1 MQDLLQRLSD
11 AHGISGYEGSV
22 REIARQE
29 LAPYGDLRVDAPG
42 NLIFTKKGTKGD
54 ASPKIMLAAHLD
66 EIGLA
71 VKHIDDEGFLR
82 FVKVGGW
89 FDPTLLN
96 QRVIVHSEKPCV
108 GVIGSKPPHVMKE
121 ADRKKPVDSKDMFVD
136 VGASSADDAAD
147 MGIEIGTA
155 ISIDRNFTLLAN
167 DRITGKALDNRAG
180 VALLVDAMKR
190 ISKIDIESTVHAV
203 FTVQEEVGLKGARTS
218 AFGLNPDVAIAL
230 DVCVAGDHPGI
241 TKTDSAMV
249 VGKGAVI
256 TVMDAGGRGV
266 ITHPSVLKW
275 LRETADEN
283 KIPYQ
288 LDVSDGG
295 TTDATAIS
303 LTREGIPSGVLSMA
317 TRYIHS
323 PVEVLSLDDM
333 KACADLI
340 VHAVGTAEKW
350 F

>member
-1 MQDLLQRLSD
+1 MYELLQRLSD
-11 AHGISGYEGSV
+11 AHGISGYEGGV
-22 REIARQE
+22 RAIVEQE

-54 ASPKIMLAAHLD
+54 ASPQIMLAAHLD

-96 QRVIVHSEKPCV
+96 QRVIVHSKTPCI

-121 ADRKKPVDSKDMFVD
+121 EDRKKPVDSKDMFVD
-136 VGASSADDAAD
+136 VGAASADEAAG
-147 MGIEIGTA
+147 MGIEVGTA
-155 ISIDRNFTLLAN
+155 ISIDRNLVRLAN

-180 VALLVDAMKR
+180 VALLIEAMKQINER
-190 ISKIDIESTVHAV
+190 EIEPTVHAV
-203 FTVQEEVGLKGARTS
+203 FTVQEEVGLKGAKTS
-218 AFGLNPDVAIAL
+218 AFGLNPDAAIAL
-230 DVCVAGDHPGI
+230 DVCVSGDHPGI

-266 ITHPSVLKW
+266 ITHPKVLGW

-323 PVEVLSLDDM
+323 PVEVLSLADM
-333 KACADLI
+333 KSCADLI
-340 VHAVGTAEKW
+340 VHAVGSAGKW

>member
-1 MQDLLQRLSD
+1 MQRLSD
-11 AHGISGYEGSV
+11 AHGISGYEGNV
-22 REIARQE
+22 RAIVRQE

-42 NLIFTKKGTKGD
+42 NLIFTKKGAKGG
-54 ASPKIMLAAHLD
+54 ASPGVMLAAHLD

-89 FDPTLLN
+89 FDQTLLN
-96 QRVIVHSEKPCV
+96 QRVIVHAKTPCI

-121 ADRKKPVDSKDMFVD
+121 EDKKKPVDAKDMFVD
-136 VGASSADDAAD
+136 VGASSAENAAE
-147 MGIEIGTA
+147 MGIEVGTA
-155 ISIDRNFTLLAN
+155 ISIDRSLTLLAN
-167 DRITGKALDNRAG
+167 DRITGKALDDRAG
-180 VALLVDAMKR
+180 VALLVEAMKR
-190 ISKIDIESTVHAV
+190 ISKSDIESTVHAV

-230 DVCVAGDHPGI
+230 DVCVSGDHPGI
-241 TKTDSAMV
+241 TKTESAMA
-249 VGKGAVI
+249 VGKGPVI

-266 ITHPSVLKW
+266 ITHPLVLEW
-275 LRETADEN
+275 LRKTADEK
-283 KIPYQ
+283 KIAYQ

-295 TTDATAIS
+295 TTDAKAIS

-333 KACADLI
+333 RACADLI
-340 VHAVGTAEKW
+340 VHAVGSAGKW